1 MEPSPLVYD
10 TAAAAAVWQRVGPAL
25 PAYDAAPCPAGACC
39 PLPRRETDSESM
51 LGGLIAE
58 GAALYAAC
66 RRCAVRAPRQ
76 SRQALEQ
83 LAREE
88 QRAVRAL
95 LAAYFLHTGRWRQPP
110 APAAGVR
117 ETWLAAQARGL
128 AAESYRE
135 IVINGIE
142 ISSWGWEWKNGS
154 CLRQLLAAEADRA
167 AERGKRLANLLE
179 KALTTE
185 NNLLKW

>member
-39 PLPRRETDSESM
+39 PLPRRETDSEAM

-58 GAALYAAC
+58 GAALYACC

-117 ETWLAAQARGL
+117 ETWLAALRGCMWARRWCSG
-128 AAESYRE
+128 AAPIWRRAWRTA
-135 IVINGIE
+135 VC
-142 ISSWGWEWKNGS
+142 GS
-154 CLRQLLAAEADRA
+154 CWRRRRIAR
-167 AERGKRLANLLE
+167 RNG
-179 KALTTE
+179 E
-185 NNLLKW
+185 NGWQTCWKKP

>member
-25 PAYDAAPCPAGACC
+25 PAYDISDRIYV
-39 PLPRRETDSESM
+39 LNY
-51 LGGLIAE
+51 GGLIAE

-88 QRAVRAL
+88 QRTVRAL

-117 ETWLAAQARGL
+117 ETWLAALRRVYVGEAVVQRGCADL
-128 AAESYRE
+128 AARMED
-135 IVINGIE
+135 G
-142 ISSWGWEWKNGS
+142 

>member
-39 PLPRRETDSESM
+39 PLPRRETDSEAM

-58 GAALYAAC
+58 GAALYACC

-88 QRAVRAL
+88 QRACAE
-95 LAAYFLHTGRWRQPP
+95 LAARMEDG
-110 APAAGVR
+110 
-117 ETWLAAQARGL
+117 
-128 AAESYRE
+128 
-135 IVINGIE
+135 
-142 ISSWGWEWKNGS
+142 

>member
-39 PLPRRETDSESM
+39 PLPRRETDSEAM

-58 GAALYAAC
+58 GAALYACC

-110 APAAGVR
+110 APAAGAR
-117 ETWLAAQARGL
+117 ETWLAALRRVYVGGAAGLRRSGGAHGGRLPAAAAGGGGGSRGGTGKTAGKL
-128 AAESYRE
+128 VGKSLD
-135 IVINGIE
+135 NGE
-142 ISSWGWEWKNGS
+142 
-154 CLRQLLAAEADRA
+154 
-167 AERGKRLANLLE
+167 
-179 KALTTE
+179 
-185 NNLLKW
+185 

>member
-39 PLPRRETDSESM
+39 PLPRRETDSEAM

-58 GAALYAAC
+58 GAALYACC

-95 LAAYFLHTGRWRQPP
+95 LAAYFLHTGRWRQPCGGCMWARRWCSGA
-110 APAAGVR
+110 APIWRRAWRTAAC
-117 ETWLAAQARGL
+117 
-128 AAESYRE
+128 
-135 IVINGIE
+135 
-142 ISSWGWEWKNGS
+142 GS
-154 CLRQLLAAEADRA
+154 CWRRRRIAR
-167 AERGKRLANLLE
+167 RNG
-179 KALTTE
+179 E
-185 NNLLKW
+185 NGWQTCWKKP

>member
-39 PLPRRETDSESM
+39 PLPRRETDSEAM

-58 GAALYAAC
+58 GAALYACC

-110 APAAGVR
+110 RRRPGVR
-117 ETWLAAQARGL
+117 ETWLAAAAGVCGRGGG
-128 AAESYRE
+128 AAGLRRSGGAHGGRLPAAAAGGGGGSRGGTGKTAGKL
-135 IVINGIE
+135 VGKSLDNGE
-142 ISSWGWEWKNGS
+142 
-154 CLRQLLAAEADRA
+154 
-167 AERGKRLANLLE
+167 
-179 KALTTE
+179 
-185 NNLLKW
+185 

>member
-25 PAYDAAPCPAGACC
+25 PAYDAAPCPVGACC
-39 PLPRRETDSESM
+39 PLPRRETDSEAM

-58 GAALYAAC
+58 GAALYACC

-110 APAAGVR
+110 RAGGGGTGDVAGGPAAGVCGR
-117 ETWLAAQARGL
+117 GGGAAGLRRSGGAHGGRLSAAAAGGGGGSRGGTGKTAGKL
-128 AAESYRE
+128 VGKSLD
-135 IVINGIE
+135 NGE
-142 ISSWGWEWKNGS
+142 
-154 CLRQLLAAEADRA
+154 
-167 AERGKRLANLLE
+167 
-179 KALTTE
+179 
-185 NNLLKW
+185 

>member
-39 PLPRRETDSESM
+39 PLPRRETDSEAM

-58 GAALYAAC
+58 GAALYACC

-95 LAAYFLHTGRWRQPP
+95 LAAYFLHTGRWRQSP
-110 APAAGVR
+110 A
-117 ETWLAAQARGL
+117 LAARMEDG
-128 AAESYRE
+128 
-135 IVINGIE
+135 
-142 ISSWGWEWKNGS
+142 

>member
-10 TAAAAAVWQRVGPAL
+10 TAAVAAVWQRVGPTL

-39 PLPRRETDSESM
+39 PLPRRETDSEAM

-58 GAALYAAC
+58 GAALYACC

-88 QRAVRAL
+88 QRAACRILLQRADWDGAD
-95 LAAYFLHTGRWRQPP
+95 LAFTL
-110 APAAGVR
+110 
-117 ETWLAAQARGL
+117 
-128 AAESYRE
+128 
-135 IVINGIE
+135 
-142 ISSWGWEWKNGS
+142 
-154 CLRQLLAAEADRA
+154 C
-167 AERGKRLANLLE
+167 RL
-179 KALTTE
+179 
-185 NNLLKW
+185 

>member
-39 PLPRRETDSESM
+39 PLPRRETDSEAM

-58 GAALYAAC
+58 GAALYACC

-88 QRAVRAL
+88 QRGVYVGEAVVQRGCAD
-95 LAAYFLHTGRWRQPP
+95 LAARMEDG
-110 APAAGVR
+110 
-117 ETWLAAQARGL
+117 
-128 AAESYRE
+128 
-135 IVINGIE
+135 
-142 ISSWGWEWKNGS
+142 

>member
-39 PLPRRETDSESM
+39 PLPRRETDSEAM

-58 GAALYAAC
+58 GAALYACC

-95 LAAYFLHTGRWRQPP
+95 LAA
-110 APAAGVR
+110 
-117 ETWLAAQARGL
+117 
-128 AAESYRE
+128 
-135 IVINGIE
+135 
-142 ISSWGWEWKNGS
+142 
-154 CLRQLLAAEADRA
+154 EADRA

>member
-39 PLPRRETDSESM
+39 PLPRRETDSEAM

-58 GAALYAAC
+58 GAALYACC

-95 LAAYFLHTGRWRQPP
+95 LAAYFLHTGRWRQPRG
-110 APAAGVR
+110 PAAGVCGR
-117 ETWLAAQARGL
+117 GGGAAGLRRSGGAHGGRLSAAAAGGGGGSRGGTGKTAGKL
-128 AAESYRE
+128 VGKSLD
-135 IVINGIE
+135 NGE
-142 ISSWGWEWKNGS
+142 
-154 CLRQLLAAEADRA
+154 
-167 AERGKRLANLLE
+167 
-179 KALTTE
+179 
-185 NNLLKW
+185 

>member
-39 PLPRRETDSESM
+39 PLPRRETDSEAM

-58 GAALYAAC
+58 GAALYACC

-117 ETWLAAQARGL
+117 ETWLAALRRVCGRGGG
-128 AAESYRE
+128 AAGLRRSGGAHGGRLPAAAAGGGGGSRGGTGKTAGKL
-135 IVINGIE
+135 VGKSLDNGE
-142 ISSWGWEWKNGS
+142 
-154 CLRQLLAAEADRA
+154 
-167 AERGKRLANLLE
+167 
-179 KALTTE
+179 
-185 NNLLKW
+185 

>member
-39 PLPRRETDSESM
+39 PLPRRETDSEAM

-58 GAALYAAC
+58 GAALYACC

-110 APAAGVR
+110 AQAAV
-117 ETWLAAQARGL
+117 EQAKGL
-128 AAESYRE
+128 AAEGYRE

-142 ISSWGWEWKNGS
+142 ISSWGWEWKDDS

>member
-39 PLPRRETDSESM
+39 PLPRRETDSEAM

-58 GAALYAAC
+58 GAALYACC

-83 LAREE
+83 LARACCHQEG
-88 QRAVRAL
+88 
-95 LAAYFLHTGRWRQPP
+95 F
-110 APAAGVR
+110 
-117 ETWLAAQARGL
+117 
-128 AAESYRE
+128 
-135 IVINGIE
+135 
-142 ISSWGWEWKNGS
+142 
-154 CLRQLLAAEADRA
+154 
-167 AERGKRLANLLE
+167 
-179 KALTTE
+179 
-185 NNLLKW
+185 

>member
-39 PLPRRETDSESM
+39 PLPRRETDSEAM

-58 GAALYAAC
+58 GAALYACC

-110 APAAGVR
+110 APAAGVCGR
-117 ETWLAAQARGL
+117 GGGAAGLRRSGSAHGGRLPAAAAGGGGGSRGGTGKTAGKL
-128 AAESYRE
+128 VGKSLD
-135 IVINGIE
+135 NGE
-142 ISSWGWEWKNGS
+142 
-154 CLRQLLAAEADRA
+154 
-167 AERGKRLANLLE
+167 
-179 KALTTE
+179 
-185 NNLLKW
+185 

>member
-10 TAAAAAVWQRVGPAL
+10 TAA
-25 PAYDAAPCPAGACC
+25 AAPCPAGACC
-39 PLPRRETDSESM
+39 PLPRRETDSEAM

-58 GAALYAAC
+58 GAALYACC

-95 LAAYFLHTGRWRQPP
+95 RRVYVGEAVVQRGCADLAARMEDG
-110 APAAGVR
+110 
-117 ETWLAAQARGL
+117 
-128 AAESYRE
+128 
-135 IVINGIE
+135 
-142 ISSWGWEWKNGS
+142 

>member
-25 PAYDAAPCPAGACC
+25 PAYGAAPCPAGACC
-39 PLPRRETDSESM
+39 PLPRRETDSEAM

-58 GAALYAAC
+58 GAALYACC

-88 QRAVRAL
+88 QRTVRAL

-110 APAAGVR
+110 APTAGVR
-117 ETWLAAQARGL
+117 ETWLAALRRVYVGEAVVQRGCADL
-128 AAESYRE
+128 AARMED
-135 IVINGIE
+135 G
-142 ISSWGWEWKNGS
+142 

>member
-39 PLPRRETDSESM
+39 PLPRRETDSEAM

-58 GAALYAAC
+58 GAALYACC

-88 QRAVRAL
+88 HITVVL
-95 LAAYFLHTGRWRQPP
+95 ITHNAAFTDIADRVIHIREGRV
-110 APAAGVR
+110 AGVECNDR
-117 ETWLAAQARGL
+117 PLSADVL
-128 AAESYRE
+128 
-135 IVINGIE
+135 
-142 ISSWGWEWKNGS
+142 EW
-154 CLRQLLAAEADRA
+154 
-167 AERGKRLANLLE
+167 
-179 KALTTE
+179 
-185 NNLLKW
+185 

>member
-39 PLPRRETDSESM
+39 PLPRRETDSEAM

-58 GAALYAAC
+58 GAALYACC

-117 ETWLAAQARGL
+117 ETWLAGCADL
-128 AAESYRE
+128 AARMED
-135 IVINGIE
+135 G
-142 ISSWGWEWKNGS
+142 

>member
-39 PLPRRETDSESM
+39 PLPRRETDSEAM

-58 GAALYAAC
+58 GAALYACC

-110 APAAGVR
+110 APAAGAR
-117 ETWLAAQARGL
+117 EGCAELAARMEDG
-128 AAESYRE
+128 
-135 IVINGIE
+135 
-142 ISSWGWEWKNGS
+142 

>member
-39 PLPRRETDSESM
+39 PLPRRETDSEAM

-58 GAALYAAC
+58 GAALYACC

-117 ETWLAAQARGL
+117 ETWLAALRRGRM
-128 AAESYRE
+128 ED
-135 IVINGIE
+135 G
-142 ISSWGWEWKNGS
+142 

>member
-1 MEPSPLVYD
+1 MEPSPLAYD

-39 PLPRRETDSESM
+39 PLPRRETDSEAM

-58 GAALYAAC
+58 GAALYACC

-110 APAAGVR
+110 AAARMEDG
-117 ETWLAAQARGL
+117 
-128 AAESYRE
+128 
-135 IVINGIE
+135 
-142 ISSWGWEWKNGS
+142 

>member
-39 PLPRRETDSESM
+39 PLPRRETDSEAM

-58 GAALYAAC
+58 GAALYACC

-110 APAAGVR
+110 APAAGAR
-117 ETWLAAQARGL
+117 ETWLAALRRVYVGGGAAGLRRSGGAHGGRLSAAAAGGGGGSRGGTGKTAGKL
-128 AAESYRE
+128 VGKSLD
-135 IVINGIE
+135 NGE
-142 ISSWGWEWKNGS
+142 
-154 CLRQLLAAEADRA
+154 
-167 AERGKRLANLLE
+167 
-179 KALTTE
+179 
-185 NNLLKW
+185 

>member
-25 PAYDAAPCPAGACC
+25 PAYDAAP
-39 PLPRRETDSESM
+39 LPRRETDSEAM

-58 GAALYAAC
+58 GAALYACC

-117 ETWLAAQARGL
+117 ETWLAALRRVYVGEAVVQRGCADL
-128 AAESYRE
+128 AARMED
-135 IVINGIE
+135 G
-142 ISSWGWEWKNGS
+142 

>member
-39 PLPRRETDSESM
+39 PLPRRETDSEAM

-58 GAALYAAC
+58 GAALYACC

-110 APAAGVR
+110 APAAGDVAGGP
-117 ETWLAAQARGL
+117 AAGVCGRGGG
-128 AAESYRE
+128 AAGLRRSGGAHGGRLPAAAAGGGGGSRGGTGKTAGKL
-135 IVINGIE
+135 VGKSLDNGE
-142 ISSWGWEWKNGS
+142 
-154 CLRQLLAAEADRA
+154 
-167 AERGKRLANLLE
+167 
-179 KALTTE
+179 
-185 NNLLKW
+185 

>member
-10 TAAAAAVWQRVGPAL
+10 TAAAAAGWQRVGPAL

-39 PLPRRETDSESM
+39 PLPRRETDSEAM

-58 GAALYAAC
+58 GAALYACC

-110 APAAGVR
+110 APAAGGR
-117 ETWLAAQARGL
+117 ETWLWR
-128 AAESYRE
+128 
-135 IVINGIE
+135 
-142 ISSWGWEWKNGS
+142 SSWKTAACGS
-154 CLRQLLAAEADRA
+154 CWRRRRIARRNGENGRQTCW
-167 AERGKRLANLLE
+167 K
-179 KALTTE
+179 KP
-185 NNLLKW
+185 

>member
-39 PLPRRETDSESM
+39 PLPRRETDSEAM

-58 GAALYAAC
+58 GAALYACC

-117 ETWLAAQARGL
+117 ETWLAALRRADL
-128 AAESYRE
+128 AARMED
-135 IVINGIE
+135 G
-142 ISSWGWEWKNGS
+142 

>member
-39 PLPRRETDSESM
+39 PLPRRETDSEAM

-58 GAALYAAC
+58 GAALYACC

-83 LAREE
+83 LATVADGE
-88 QRAVRAL
+88 QTDMDD
-95 LAAYFLHTGRWRQPP
+95 FL
-110 APAAGVR
+110 
-117 ETWLAAQARGL
+117 
-128 AAESYRE
+128 
-135 IVINGIE
+135 
-142 ISSWGWEWKNGS
+142 
-154 CLRQLLAAEADRA
+154 
-167 AERGKRLANLLE
+167 
-179 KALTTE
+179 KALQGGGE
-185 NNLLKW
+185 E

>member
-39 PLPRRETDSESM
+39 PLPRRETDSEAM

-58 GAALYAAC
+58 GAALYACC

-110 APAAGVR
+110 APAAGGP
-117 ETWLAAQARGL
+117 AAGVCGRGGG
-128 AAESYRE
+128 AAGLRRSGGAHGGRLSAAAAGGGGGSRGGTGKTAGKL
-135 IVINGIE
+135 VGKSLDNGE
-142 ISSWGWEWKNGS
+142 
-154 CLRQLLAAEADRA
+154 
-167 AERGKRLANLLE
+167 
-179 KALTTE
+179 
-185 NNLLKW
+185 

>member
-39 PLPRRETDSESM
+39 PLPRRETDSEAM

-58 GAALYAAC
+58 GAALYACC

-95 LAAYFLHTGRWRQPP
+95 LP
-110 APAAGVR
+110 
-117 ETWLAAQARGL
+117 ETSGKVKLRLEAQLALWDKAR
-128 AAESYRE
+128 AIIESKE
-135 IVINGIE
+135 
-142 ISSWGWEWKNGS
+142 
-154 CLRQLLAAEADRA
+154 D
-167 AERGKRLANLLE
+167 KRV
-179 KALTTE
+179 
-185 NNLLKW
+185 

>member
-39 PLPRRETDSESM
+39 PLPRRETDSEAM

-58 GAALYAAC
+58 GAALYACC

-110 APAAGVR
+110 APAGGGYGRRGWRPCGGCMWARRWCSG
-117 ETWLAAQARGL
+117 AAPIWRRAWRT
-128 AAESYRE
+128 A
-135 IVINGIE
+135 VC
-142 ISSWGWEWKNGS
+142 GS
-154 CLRQLLAAEADRA
+154 CWRRRRIAR
-167 AERGKRLANLLE
+167 RNG
-179 KALTTE
+179 E
-185 NNLLKW
+185 NGWQTCWKKP

>member
-39 PLPRRETDSESM
+39 PLPRRETDSEAM

-58 GAALYAAC
+58 GAALYACC

-117 ETWLAAQARGL
+117 ETWLAALRRVYVGGGAAGLRRAGGAHGGWLPAAAAGGGGGSRGGTGKTAGKL
-128 AAESYRE
+128 VGKSLD
-135 IVINGIE
+135 NGE
-142 ISSWGWEWKNGS
+142 
-154 CLRQLLAAEADRA
+154 
-167 AERGKRLANLLE
+167 
-179 KALTTE
+179 
-185 NNLLKW
+185 

>member
-39 PLPRRETDSESM
+39 PLPRRETDSEAM

-66 RRCAVRAPRQ
+66 RRCAVRAPGRA
-76 SRQALEQ
+76 RPPLIQ
-83 LAREE
+83 LAGEQ

-110 APAAGVR
+110 APAAGAE
-117 ETWLAAQARGL
+117 ETWLAALRRGYVGG
-128 AAESYRE
+128 AGGQRGGGEAGGR
-135 IVINGIE
+135 VG
-142 ISSWGWEWKNGS
+142 GG

-185 NNLLKW
+185 HNLLKW